1 MCDISGVCF
10 TIKSLSLVEIS
21 VKMFMDEMICLMIH
35 LNMVQ
40 KRRGKKWTATD
51 ETTLAVLFISIETE
65 VGRSE
70 FVSCFLLSCMLE
82 NVYDY

>member
-21 VKMFMDEMICLMIH
+21 VKMFMDEMIRLMIH

-40 KRRGKKWTATD
+40 KGRGKKWTATG
-51 ETTLAVLFISIETE
+51 ETTLATLFISVETE
-65 VGRSE
+65 R
-70 FVSCFLLSCMLE
+70 
-82 NVYDY
+82 

>member
-21 VKMFMDEMICLMIH
+21 VKMFMDEMICLVIH

-40 KRRGKKWTATD
+40 KGRGEKWTATD
-51 ETTLAVLFISIETE
+51 ETTLAMRFISAETE
-65 VGRSE
+65 R
-70 FVSCFLLSCMLE
+70 
-82 NVYDY
+82 